1 MVRRIFS
8 ILIVAA
14 LAYGGYAWYRN
25 WWDPADSVSRV
36 GGYISNI
43 TAPAREEVSAQ
54 ADEVVSEAKK
64 SAGEYVS
71 GFIKDT
77 IDSAASYFKDKAIEA
92 VLPSSSSSTVS
103 TSSASS
109 IVPAPAGASS
119 SSPSA
124 IITVAIGNPF
134 IVSVDSGSS
143 YAVNWGDGVTDS
155 GVLSSGSSALVRH
168 SWSVAGNYLV
178 KVIMRGADGTVEETF
193 PVRVTAGN

>member
-36 GGYISNI
+36 GGYLSNI

-54 ADEVVSEAKK
+54 ADQAVQEAKK

-71 GFIKDT
+71 SFIGET
-77 IDSAASYFKDKAIEA
+77 IDSVASYFKDKAIEA
-92 VLPSSSSSTVS
+92 VIPSSSSSTVAS
-103 TSSASS
+103 SSASS
-109 IVPAPAGASS
+109 IVPAPAGTG

-124 IITVAIGNPF
+124 IITVAVGNPF

-178 KVIMRGADGTVEETF
+178 KVIMRGTDGTVEETF
-193 PVRVTAGN
+193 PVRVTSGN